1 MHTEIRSASVIL
13 KYQLKCC
20 NNIHVKKSTLIFWNG
35 SHSLFPP
42 RIYQVPVFSCGLDT
56 FKIYFSWRRGW
67 LGIQDA
73 KEINLLLDIFSFSID
88 CWGIWY
94 PFIWNISNYFES
106 IININ
111 LVLYRS
117 ESPTQAFLILAVW
130 LYRRFKTQ
138 QDAGKPLAE
147 IECAMQSTV
156 LAYDNMCHVDSLKIS
171 KKNLPFPEPFDKAW
185 HLVTKVIDRLHL
197 RNHKN
202 QKCKTLYNPD
212 GKIPSEF
219 NTMSCEQTFVWASR
233 MKKIICA
240 MTRLH
245 QFFFIHRSV
254 KRRNKYTELCH
265 VRNKT
270 PVLPKVPLF
279 KAMLWL

>member
-1 MHTEIRSASVIL
+1 MWCRDDHSSFLFYCISCNETLFRVQQKMYYCNFTELITITYSHMHTEIRSASVIL

-20 NNIHVKKSTLIFWNG
+20 DNIHVKKSTLIFWNG

-73 KEINLLLDIFSFSID
+73 KEINLFLDIFSFSIV

-117 ESPTQAFLILAVW
+117 ESSTQAFLILAVW

-138 QDAGKPLAE
+138 
-147 IECAMQSTV
+147 
-156 LAYDNMCHVDSLKIS
+156 
-171 KKNLPFPEPFDKAW
+171 
-185 HLVTKVIDRLHL
+185 
-197 RNHKN
+197 
-202 QKCKTLYNPD
+202 
-212 GKIPSEF
+212 
-219 NTMSCEQTFVWASR
+219 
-233 MKKIICA
+233 
-240 MTRLH
+240 
-245 QFFFIHRSV
+245 
-254 KRRNKYTELCH
+254 
-265 VRNKT
+265 
-270 PVLPKVPLF
+270 
-279 KAMLWL
+279 